1 MEMEKEKTFNY
12 YYDEEK
18 NIIYVP
24 RNILE
29 LSRKNNIVIEGTPK
43 IIDDGNYYSI
53 HYKDLKKLEED
64 ANIKGK
70 EIVFNKK
77 EKAKNIVIV
86 YKLVDSDELY
96 TTKDFGNSDKKVKI
110 VMDKICYKTS
120 IEELESIR
128 NKKFI
133 IVTVYQTGIVSE
145 KEKETS
151 EIIVCNL
158 NDLLFVKESDL
169 NKISI
174 NTKSRKKIRV
184 DGTIYVE
191 TIEEEVYKLKELTH
205 SNITIKDIVKKEN
218 TSSKRI

>member
-1 MEMEKEKTFNY
+1 MKKEKTFNY

-29 LSRKNNIVIEGTPK
+29 LSRKNNIVIEGKPE

-53 HYKDLKKLEED
+53 HYKDLKKLEKV

-77 EKAKNIVIV
+77 EKEKNIVIV
-86 YKLVDSDELY
+86 YRLVDSDELY
-96 TTKDFGNSDKKVKI
+96 TTEDFGNSDKKIRI
-110 VMDKICYKTS
+110 VMNKICYKTT

-133 IVTVYQTGIVSE
+133 IVTVYQTGIVAE
-145 KEKETS
+145 KENKPS

-174 NTKSRKKIRV
+174 NTKGRKKIRV

-218 TSSKRI
+218 TSGKKI

>member
-1 MEMEKEKTFNY
+1 MEKEKTFNY

-53 HYKDLKKLEED
+53 HYKDLKKLEKV

-77 EKAKNIVIV
+77 EKEKNIVIV
-86 YKLVDSDELY
+86 YRLVDSDELY
-96 TTKDFGNSDKKVKI
+96 TTEDFGNSDKKIRI
-110 VMDKICYKTS
+110 VMNKICYKTT
-120 IEELESIR
+120 IEELESI
-128 NKKFI
+128 I
-133 IVTVYQTGIVSE
+133 YSLVLYQFVNE
-145 KEKETS
+145 PS

-174 NTKSRKKIRV
+174 NTKGRKKIRV
-184 DGTIYVE
+184 DETIYVE

-218 TSSKRI
+218 TSGKRI

>member
-29 LSRKNNIVIEGTPK
+29 LSRKNNIVIEGTPE

-53 HYKDLKKLEED
+53 HYKDLKKLEKV

-96 TTKDFGNSDKKVKI
+96 TTEDFGNSDKKVRI

-133 IVTVYQTGIVSE
+133 IVTVYQTGIVSK
-145 KEKETS
+145 KEKEPS

-205 SNITIKDIVKKEN
+205 SNITIKDIVKTEN

>member
-1 MEMEKEKTFNY
+1 MEKEKTFNY

-29 LSRKNNIVIEGTPK
+29 LSRKNNIVIEGKPE

-53 HYKDLKKLEED
+53 HYKDLKKLEEV

-77 EKAKNIVIV
+77 EKEKNIVIV
-86 YKLVDSDELY
+86 YRLVDSDELY
-96 TTKDFGNSDKKVKI
+96 TTEDFGNSDKKIRI
-110 VMDKICYKTS
+110 VMNKICYKTT

-133 IVTVYQTGIVSE
+133 IVTVYQTGIVAE
-145 KEKETS
+145 KENEPS

-174 NTKSRKKIRV
+174 NTKGRKKIRV
-184 DGTIYVE
+184 DETIYVE

-218 TSSKRI
+218 TSGKRI

>member
-29 LSRKNNIVIEGTPK
+29 LSRKNNIVIEGTPE
-43 IIDDGNYYSI
+43 IIDDKNCYSI
-53 HYKDLKKLEED
+53 HYKDLKKLEEV

-96 TTKDFGNSDKKVKI
+96 TTEDFGNSDKKVRI

-191 TIEEEVYKLKELTH
+191 TIEEEVYKLKKLTH
-205 SNITIKDIVKKEN
+205 SNITIKDIVKTEN

>member
-1 MEMEKEKTFNY
+1 MEKENTFNY

-29 LSRKNNIVIEGTPK
+29 LSRKNNIVIEGTPE

-53 HYKDLKKLEED
+53 HYKDLKKLEEV

-110 VMDKICYKTS
+110 VMDKICYKTT

-145 KEKETS
+145 KENEPS
-151 EIIVCNL
+151 EIIICNL
-158 NDLLFVKESDL
+158 NDLLFAKENDL
-169 NKISI
+169 NKVSI
-174 NTKSRKKIRV
+174 NTKGRKKIRV

-191 TIEEEVYKLKELTH
+191 TIEEEVHKLKELTH

>member
-1 MEMEKEKTFNY
+1 MEKEKTFNY

-29 LSRKNNIVIEGTPK
+29 LSRKNNIVIEGTPE
-43 IIDDGNYYSI
+43 IIDDRNCYSI
-53 HYKDLKKLEED
+53 HYKDLKKLEEV

-96 TTKDFGNSDKKVKI
+96 TTKDFGNSDKKVRI

-133 IVTVYQTGIVSE
+133 IVTVYQTGIVSK
-145 KEKETS
+145 KEKEPS

-169 NKISI
+169 NKMSI

-184 DGTIYVE
+184 EGTIYVE

-218 TSSKRI
+218 TSGKRI

>member
-1 MEMEKEKTFNY
+1 MEMEKENTFNY

-29 LSRKNNIVIEGTPK
+29 LSRNNNIVIEGTPE
-43 IIDDGNYYSI
+43 IIDNRNCYSI
-53 HYKDLKKLEED
+53 HYKDLKKLEEV

-96 TTKDFGNSDKKVKI
+96 TTKDFGNSDKKVRI
-110 VMDKICYKTS
+110 VMDKICYKTT

-218 TSSKRI
+218 TSGKRI

>member
-29 LSRKNNIVIEGTPK
+29 LSRKNNIVIEGTPE
-43 IIDDGNYYSI
+43 IIDDRNCYSI
-53 HYKDLKKLEED
+53 HYKDLKKLEEV

>member
-1 MEMEKEKTFNY
+1 MEKEKTFNY

-53 HYKDLKKLEED
+53 HYKDLKKLEEV

-96 TTKDFGNSDKKVKI
+96 TAEDFGNNDKKVRI
-110 VMDKICYKTS
+110 VMGKICYKTT

-133 IVTVYQTGIVSE
+133 IVTVYQTGRVAE
-145 KEKETS
+145 KENEAS

-174 NTKSRKKIRV
+174 NTKGRKKIRV

-191 TIEEEVYKLKELTH
+191 SIEEEVYKLKELTH

-218 TSSKRI
+218 TSGKRI

>member
-1 MEMEKEKTFNY
+1 MEMEKENTFNY

-29 LSRKNNIVIEGTPK
+29 LSRKNNIVIEGTPE
-43 IIDDGNYYSI
+43 IIDNRNCYSI
-53 HYKDLKKLEED
+53 HYKDLKKLEEV

-96 TTKDFGNSDKKVKI
+96 TTKDFGNSDKKVRI
-110 VMDKICYKTS
+110 VMDKICYKTT

-191 TIEEEVYKLKELTH
+191 TIEEEVYKLKKLTH
-205 SNITIKDIVKKEN
+205 GNITIKDIVKKEN
-218 TSSKRI
+218 TSGKRI

>member
-1 MEMEKEKTFNY
+1 MEMEKENTFNY

-29 LSRKNNIVIEGTPK
+29 LSRNNNIVIEGTPE
-43 IIDDGNYYSI
+43 IIDDRNCYSI
-53 HYKDLKKLEED
+53 HYKDLKKLEEVAD
-64 ANIKGK
+64 IKGK

-96 TTKDFGNSDKKVKI
+96 TTKDFGNSDKKVRI
-110 VMDKICYKTS
+110 VMDKICYKTT

-145 KEKETS
+145 KVKETS

-174 NTKSRKKIRV
+174 NTKDRKKIRV

-191 TIEEEVYKLKELTH
+191 TIEEEVYKLKKLTH
-205 SNITIKDIVKKEN
+205 GNITIKDIVKKEN
-218 TSSKRI
+218 TSGKRI

>member
-1 MEMEKEKTFNY
+1 MEMEKENTFNY

-29 LSRKNNIVIEGTPK
+29 LSRKNNIVIEGTPE
-43 IIDDGNYYSI
+43 IIDDKNCYSI
-53 HYKDLKKLEED
+53 HYKDLKKLEEV

>member
-29 LSRKNNIVIEGTPK
+29 LSRKNNIVIEGTPE
-43 IIDDGNYYSI
+43 IIDDKNCYSI
-53 HYKDLKKLEED
+53 HYKDLKKLEEV

-96 TTKDFGNSDKKVKI
+96 TTKDFGNSDKKVRI

-133 IVTVYQTGIVSE
+133 IVTVYQTGIVSK
-145 KEKETS
+145 KEKEPS

-205 SNITIKDIVKKEN
+205 SNITIKDIVKTEN

>member
-1 MEMEKEKTFNY
+1 MEKEKTFNY

-53 HYKDLKKLEED
+53 HYKDLKKLEKV

-77 EKAKNIVIV
+77 EKEKNIVIV
-86 YKLVDSDELY
+86 YRLVDSDELY
-96 TTKDFGNSDKKVKI
+96 TTEDFGNSDKKVKI
-110 VMDKICYKTS
+110 VMDKICYKTT

-145 KEKETS
+145 KENEPS

-158 NDLLFVKESDL
+158 NDLLFAKENDL
-169 NKISI
+169 NKVSI
-174 NTKSRKKIRV
+174 NTKGRKKIRV

-191 TIEEEVYKLKELTH
+191 TIEEEVHKLKELTH

-218 TSSKRI
+218 TSGKRI

>member
-1 MEMEKEKTFNY
+1 MKKEKTFNY

-29 LSRKNNIVIEGTPK
+29 LSRKNNIVIEGKPE

-53 HYKDLKKLEED
+53 HYKDLKKLEEV

-77 EKAKNIVIV
+77 EKEKNIVIV
-86 YKLVDSDELY
+86 YRLVDSDELY
-96 TTKDFGNSDKKVKI
+96 TTEDFGNSDKKIRI
-110 VMDKICYKTS
+110 VMNKICHKTT

-133 IVTVYQTGIVSE
+133 IVTVYQTGIVAE
-145 KEKETS
+145 KENKPS
-151 EIIVCNL
+151 ENIVCNL

-174 NTKSRKKIRV
+174 NTKGRKKIRV

-218 TSSKRI
+218 TSGKRL

>member
-1 MEMEKEKTFNY
+1 MEKENTFNY

-29 LSRKNNIVIEGTPK
+29 LSRKNNILIEGTPE

-53 HYKDLKKLEED
+53 HYKDLKKLEEV

-77 EKAKNIVIV
+77 EKEKNIVIV

-110 VMDKICYKTS
+110 VMDKICYKTT

-145 KEKETS
+145 KENEPS

-158 NDLLFVKESDL
+158 NDLLFAKENDL
-169 NKISI
+169 NKVSI
-174 NTKSRKKIRV
+174 NTKGRKKIRV

-191 TIEEEVYKLKELTH
+191 TIEEEVHKLKELTH

-218 TSSKRI
+218 TSGKRI

>member
-1 MEMEKEKTFNY
+1 MEKENTFNY

-29 LSRKNNIVIEGTPK
+29 LSRKNNILIEGTPE

-53 HYKDLKKLEED
+53 HYKDLKKLEEV

-77 EKAKNIVIV
+77 EKEKNIVIV
-86 YKLVDSDELY
+86 YRLVDSDELY
-96 TTKDFGNSDKKVKI
+96 TTEDFGNSDKKIRI
-110 VMDKICYKTS
+110 VMNKICYKTT

-145 KEKETS
+145 KENEPS

-158 NDLLFVKESDL
+158 NDLLFAKENDL
-169 NKISI
+169 NKVSI
-174 NTKSRKKIRV
+174 NTKGRKKIRV

-191 TIEEEVYKLKELTH
+191 TIEEEVHKLKELTH

-218 TSSKRI
+218 TSGKRI

>member
-1 MEMEKEKTFNY
+1 MKKKKTFNY

-29 LSRKNNIVIEGTPK
+29 LSRKNNIVIEGKPE

-53 HYKDLKKLEED
+53 HYKDLKKLEEV

-77 EKAKNIVIV
+77 EKEKNIVIV
-86 YKLVDSDELY
+86 YRLVDSDELY
-96 TTKDFGNSDKKVKI
+96 TTEDFGNSDKKIRI
-110 VMDKICYKTS
+110 VMNKICHKTT

-145 KEKETS
+145 KENEPS

-174 NTKSRKKIRV
+174 NTKGRKKIRV

-191 TIEEEVYKLKELTH
+191 TIEEEVHKLKELTH

-218 TSSKRI
+218 TSGKRI

>member
-1 MEMEKEKTFNY
+1 MEKEKTFNY

-29 LSRKNNIVIEGTPK
+29 LSRNNNIVIEGTPE
-43 IIDDGNYYSI
+43 IIDNRNCYSI
-53 HYKDLKKLEED
+53 HYKDLKKLEEV

-96 TTKDFGNSDKKVKI
+96 TAEDFGNNDKKVKI
-110 VMDKICYKTS
+110 VMDKICYKTT
-120 IEELESIR
+120 IKELESIR
-128 NKKFI
+128 NIKFI
-133 IVTVYQTGIVSE
+133 IVTVYQTGIVAG
-145 KEKETS
+145 KENEPS

-174 NTKSRKKIRV
+174 NTKGRKKIRV

-191 TIEEEVYKLKELTH
+191 TIEEEVYKLKKLTH
-205 SNITIKDIVKKEN
+205 GNITIKDIVKKEN
-218 TSSKRI
+218 TSGKRI

>member
-1 MEMEKEKTFNY
+1 MEMEKENTFNY

-29 LSRKNNIVIEGTPK
+29 LSRNNNIVIEGTPE
-43 IIDDGNYYSI
+43 IIDNRNCYSI
-53 HYKDLKKLEED
+53 HYKDLKKLEEV

-96 TTKDFGNSDKKVKI
+96 TTKDFGNSDKKVRI
-110 VMDKICYKTS
+110 VMDKICYKTT

-145 KEKETS
+145 KEKEPS
-151 EIIVCNL
+151 EIIVCNS
-158 NDLLFVKESDL
+158 NDLLFVKESYL

-218 TSSKRI
+218 TSGKRI

>member
-1 MEMEKEKTFNY
+1 MEKENTFNY

-29 LSRKNNIVIEGTPK
+29 LSRKNNILIEGTPE

-53 HYKDLKKLEED
+53 HYKDLKKLEEV

-110 VMDKICYKTS
+110 VMDKICYKTT

-145 KEKETS
+145 KENEPS

-174 NTKSRKKIRV
+174 NTKGRKKIRV

-191 TIEEEVYKLKELTH
+191 TIEEEVHKLKELTH

>member
-1 MEMEKEKTFNY
+1 MEKENTFNY

-29 LSRKNNIVIEGTPK
+29 LSRKNNILIEGTPE

-53 HYKDLKKLEED
+53 HYKDLKKLEEV

-110 VMDKICYKTS
+110 VMDKICYKTT

-145 KEKETS
+145 KENEPS

-158 NDLLFVKESDL
+158 NDLLFAKENDL
-169 NKISI
+169 NKVSI
-174 NTKSRKKIRV
+174 NTKGRKKIRV

-191 TIEEEVYKLKELTH
+191 TIEEEVHKLKELTH

>member
-29 LSRKNNIVIEGTPK
+29 LSRKNNILIEGTPE
-43 IIDDGNYYSI
+43 IIDDRNCYSI
-53 HYKDLKKLEED
+53 HYKDLKKLEEV

-96 TTKDFGNSDKKVKI
+96 TTKDFGNSDKKVRI

-218 TSSKRI
+218 TSGKRI

>member
-1 MEMEKEKTFNY
+1 MEKEKTFNY

-29 LSRKNNIVIEGTPK
+29 LSRKNNIVIEGKPE

-53 HYKDLKKLEED
+53 HYKDLKKLEEV

-77 EKAKNIVIV
+77 EKEKNIVIV
-86 YKLVDSDELY
+86 YRLVDSDELY
-96 TTKDFGNSDKKVKI
+96 TTEDFGNSDKKIRI
-110 VMDKICYKTS
+110 VMNKICYKTT

-145 KEKETS
+145 KENEPS

-174 NTKSRKKIRV
+174 NTKGRKKIRV
-184 DGTIYVE
+184 DETIYVE
-191 TIEEEVYKLKELTH
+191 TIEEEVHKLKELTH

-218 TSSKRI
+218 TSGKRI

>member
-1 MEMEKEKTFNY
+1 MEMEKENTFNY

-29 LSRKNNIVIEGTPK
+29 LSRKNNIVIEGTPE
-43 IIDDGNYYSI
+43 IIDDKNCYSI
-53 HYKDLKKLEED
+53 HYKDLKKLEEV

-70 EIVFNKK
+70 EIIFNKK

-96 TTKDFGNSDKKVKI
+96 TTEDFGNSDKKVRI

-133 IVTVYQTGIVSE
+133 IVTVYQTGIVSK
-145 KEKETS
+145 KEKEPS

-205 SNITIKDIVKKEN
+205 SNITIKDIVKTEN

>member
-1 MEMEKEKTFNY
+1 MKIKEELAKLKDIDVYSLMLFAMFKLRDIPEYASLSEMVY
-12 YYDEEK
+12 
-18 NIIYVP
+18 
-24 RNILE
+24 ILDKDSLLKLCE
-29 LSRKNNIVIEGTPK
+29 YFGGLTIK
-43 IIDDGNYYSI
+43 IP
-53 HYKDLKKLEED
+53 
-64 ANIKGK
+64 
-70 EIVFNKK
+70 
-77 EKAKNIVIV
+77 
-86 YKLVDSDELY
+86 
-96 TTKDFGNSDKKVKI
+96 T
-110 VMDKICYKTS
+110 

-133 IVTVYQTGIVSE
+133 IVTVYQTGIVAE
-145 KEKETS
+145 KENEPS

-174 NTKSRKKIRV
+174 NTKGRKKIRV

-218 TSSKRI
+218 TSGKRI

>member
-1 MEMEKEKTFNY
+1 MEMEKENTFNY

-29 LSRKNNIVIEGTPK
+29 LSRNNNIVIEGTPE
-43 IIDDGNYYSI
+43 IIDNRNCYSI
-53 HYKDLKKLEED
+53 HYKDLKKLEEV

-96 TTKDFGNSDKKVKI
+96 TTKDFGNSDKKVRI
-110 VMDKICYKTS
+110 VMDKICYKTT

-145 KEKETS
+145 KEKEPS

-158 NDLLFVKESDL
+158 NDLLFVKESYL

-218 TSSKRI
+218 TSGKRI

>member
-1 MEMEKEKTFNY
+1 MEMEKENTFNY

-29 LSRKNNIVIEGTPK
+29 LSRKNNILIEGTPE
-43 IIDDGNYYSI
+43 IIDDRNCYSI
-53 HYKDLKKLEED
+53 HYKDLKKLEEV

-96 TTKDFGNSDKKVKI
+96 TTKDFGNSDKKVRI

-191 TIEEEVYKLKELTH
+191 TIEEEVYKLKKLTH
-205 SNITIKDIVKKEN
+205 GNITIKDIVKKEN
-218 TSSKRI
+218 TSGKRI

>member
-1 MEMEKEKTFNY
+1 MEMEKENTFNY

-29 LSRKNNIVIEGTPK
+29 LSRNNNIVIEGTPE
-43 IIDDGNYYSI
+43 IIDNRNCYSI
-53 HYKDLKKLEED
+53 HYKDLKKLEEV

-96 TTKDFGNSDKKVKI
+96 TAEDFENSDKKVRI
-110 VMDKICYKTS
+110 VMDKICYKTT

-174 NTKSRKKIRV
+174 NTKNRKKIRV

-218 TSSKRI
+218 TSGKRI

>member
-1 MEMEKEKTFNY
+1 MEKENTFNY

-29 LSRKNNIVIEGTPK
+29 LSRKNNIVIEGTPE
-43 IIDDGNYYSI
+43 IIDDRNCYSI
-53 HYKDLKKLEED
+53 HYKDLKKLEEV

-77 EKAKNIVIV
+77 QKAKNIVIV

-110 VMDKICYKTS
+110 VMDKICYKTT

-145 KEKETS
+145 KENEPS
-151 EIIVCNL
+151 EIIICNL
-158 NDLLFVKESDL
+158 NDLLFAKENDL
-169 NKISI
+169 NKVSI
-174 NTKSRKKIRV
+174 NTKGRKKIRV

-191 TIEEEVYKLKELTH
+191 TIEEEVHKLKELTH

-218 TSSKRI
+218 TSGKRI

>member
-1 MEMEKEKTFNY
+1 MEMEKENTFNY

-29 LSRKNNIVIEGTPK
+29 LSRNNNIVIEGTPE
-43 IIDDGNYYSI
+43 IIDDRNCYSI
-53 HYKDLKKLEED
+53 HYKDLKKLEEVAD
-64 ANIKGK
+64 IKGK

-96 TTKDFGNSDKKVKI
+96 TTKDFGNSDKKVRI
-110 VMDKICYKTS
+110 VMDKICYKTT

-174 NTKSRKKIRV
+174 NTKDRKKIRV

-191 TIEEEVYKLKELTH
+191 TIEEEVYKLKKLTH
-205 SNITIKDIVKKEN
+205 GNITIKDIVKKEN
-218 TSSKRI
+218 TSGKRI

>member
-1 MEMEKEKTFNY
+1 MKKKKTFNY

-29 LSRKNNIVIEGTPK
+29 LSRKNNIVIEGTPE

-53 HYKDLKKLEED
+53 HYKDLKKLEEV

-77 EKAKNIVIV
+77 EKEKNIVIV
-86 YKLVDSDELY
+86 YRLVDSDELY
-96 TTKDFGNSDKKVKI
+96 TTEDFGNSDKKIRI
-110 VMDKICYKTS
+110 VMNKICYQTT

-145 KEKETS
+145 KENEPS
-151 EIIVCNL
+151 EIIICNL
-158 NDLLFVKESDL
+158 NDLLFAKENDL
-169 NKISI
+169 NKVSI
-174 NTKSRKKIRV
+174 NTKGRKKIRV

-191 TIEEEVYKLKELTH
+191 TIEEEVHKLKELTH

-218 TSSKRI
+218 TSGKRI